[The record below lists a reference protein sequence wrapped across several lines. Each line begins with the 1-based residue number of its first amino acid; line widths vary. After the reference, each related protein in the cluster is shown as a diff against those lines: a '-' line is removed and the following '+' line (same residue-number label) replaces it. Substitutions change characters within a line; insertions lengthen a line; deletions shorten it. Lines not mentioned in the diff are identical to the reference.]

1 MTLNRPEPNLAE
13 FCSSLDGLTPGQAK
27 LCELYTDHMSAVSK
41 GARIGIVECQHQFKQ
56 QQWNCSTMSNQ
67 TVYGPTIADMG
78 KMISFK
84 NLFRKK
90 V

>member
-1 MTLNRPEPNLAE
+1 
-13 FCSSLDGLTPGQAK
+13 
-27 LCELYTDHMSAVSK
+27 MSAVSK

-78 KMISFK
+78 KISFET
-84 NLFRKK
+84 F
-90 V
+90 